1 MKSANIGTVK
11 IGVFNGPSK
20 CRATG
25 YLSVITLGS
34 DHWYTAPC
42 PGPWVQASV
51 TTNSFLDL
59 STISMLSSWFYL
71 VYLIWYYYLSV
82 NFVVWI
88 VKQKIENKW
97 NLFKKIWSLQNVNK
111 TPRLPILLYR
121 HQNEWKCL
129 WQYFFRLSKSF
140 FCFSEAFGIGK
151 KYLLKVGP
159 KKILSVKPINRFTKI
174 YRIIR

>member
-1 MKSANIGTVK
+1 M
-11 IGVFNGPSK
+11 FNGPSK

-97 NLFKKIWSLQNVNK
+97 NLFKKNMVVTKCKQDSKVTYSSLQASKWMKVSMAIFFPIVQKFFLLFWSFWHREKISVKSGPQKDFVGK
-111 TPRLPILLYR
+111 TD
-121 HQNEWKCL
+121 
-129 WQYFFRLSKSF
+129 KSF
-140 FCFSEAFGIGK
+140 YKNLSD
-151 KYLLKVGP
+151 YPLKMSNSNP
-159 KKILSVKPINRFTKI
+159 
-174 YRIIR
+174 

>member
-1 MKSANIGTVK
+1 M
-11 IGVFNGPSK
+11 FNGPSK